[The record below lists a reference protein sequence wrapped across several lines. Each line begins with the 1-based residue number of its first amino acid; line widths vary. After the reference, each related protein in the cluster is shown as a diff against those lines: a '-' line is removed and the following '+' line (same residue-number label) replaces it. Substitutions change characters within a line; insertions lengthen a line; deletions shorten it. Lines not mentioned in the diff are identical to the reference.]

1 MAMPRHPTP
10 GMPPFYGEHPSVYN
24 PMMQPPQVEKPLGPM
39 PPQMH
44 VPQVRLAEFEKN
56 QENLRAL
63 QNIFVILI
71 EPHKCLPPSP
81 CPPAPLPPSQSC
93 LN

>member
-10 GMPPFYGEHPSVYN
+10 GMPPFYGEHPPAYN

-44 VPQVRLAEFEKN
+44 VPQVRFEDFFFFFCETWKISN
-56 QENLRAL
+56 HNRT
-63 QNIFVILI
+63 FV
-71 EPHKCLPPSP
+71 
-81 CPPAPLPPSQSC
+81 
-93 LN
+93 

>member
-10 GMPPFYGEHPSVYN
+10 GMPPFYGEHPPAYN

-44 VPQVRLAEFEKN
+44 VPQVRFEDSFFFFARLGKSLIIT
-56 QENLRAL
+56 EHLSKL
-63 QNIFVILI
+63 Q
-71 EPHKCLPPSP
+71 
-81 CPPAPLPPSQSC
+81 
-93 LN
+93 

>member
-10 GMPPFYGEHPSVYN
+10 GMPPFYGEHPPAYN

-44 VPQVRLAEFEKN
+44 VPQVRFEDFFFFARLGKSLIITEHLSYLQLA
-56 QENLRAL
+56 
-63 QNIFVILI
+63 
-71 EPHKCLPPSP
+71 
-81 CPPAPLPPSQSC
+81 
-93 LN
+93 